1 MTPQGSDARRPN
13 AASGTAYGVDGC
25 SAVWFY
31 FALARSGAPDWGIAS
46 TIKELVSSADD
57 SDRIFVD
64 IPIGLPDGRE
74 GRGCDTEARGR
85 LRAPRASSVFP
96 VPVRT
101 ALFAATY
108 EEASRVNREA
118 SGKGLTRQTFAILRK
133 IREVDRLLRRSEK
146 ARRIVREIHPEICF
160 WALAGGTP
168 MGHSKKKGAGFD
180 ERLALLKGFH
190 PSVGGDFVQ
199 IRAEFRS
206 WDLAD
211 DDILDAMAAA
221 ITASADPGALQTLP
235 KHPATDS
242 VGLPMEMVYA
252 ATPR

>member
-1 MTPQGSDARRPN
+1 M
-13 AASGTAYGVDGC
+13 V
-25 SAVWFY
+25 
-31 FALARSGAPDWGIAS
+31 LARPELLDGSGALPELS
-46 TIKELVSSADD
+46 RSLVSSADD

-64 IPIGLPDGRE
+64 IPIGLPDGPE
-74 GRGCDTEARGR
+74 GRRCDTEARGR

-133 IREVDRLLRRSEK
+133 IREVDQLLGRSEK

-160 WALAGGTP
+160 WALAGGSP

-180 ERLALLKGFH
+180 RKAC
-190 PSVGGDFVQ
+190 V
-199 IRAEFRS
+199 AE
-206 WDLAD
+206 
-211 DDILDAMAAA
+211 
-221 ITASADPGALQTLP
+221 
-235 KHPATDS
+235 
-242 VGLPMEMVYA
+242 GLPPIRWWGLRPDSSRIRML
-252 ATPR
+252 